1 MLADV
6 YTFIF
11 SFERLELRSMLIL
24 VLVDISIIDHEH
36 MHVDYHNYDN
46 FEYGLCFIVCAPKLV
61 ISRRYRRRIK
71 NLKAVQV

>member
-1 MLADV
+1 MKRRLTLHSSEYSLMLADV
-6 YTFIF
+6 YIFTF

-46 FEYGLCFIVCAPKLV
+46 FDMDYASSFVL
-61 ISRRYRRRIK
+61 R
-71 NLKAVQV
+71 NL